1 MNRRKKDEDQAASAE
16 SLERKR
22 LIAEIRK
29 AELEWKQA
37 EWRFHY
43 ETGEDRVDHAI
54 YCLEAAEK
62 KLDMLL
68 RQAKLKWNRPSP
80 VHRESEGTG

>member
-1 MNRRKKDEDQAASAE
+1 MNRWKKDEDQAASAE
-16 SLERKR
+16 TLERKR

-43 ETGEDRVDHAI
+43 ETGEERVDHAI

-68 RQAKLKWNRPSP
+68 RQAKLQWNRPSY
-80 VHRESEGTG
+80 REGEGAG